1 MAQDTE
7 TPAKKVTKTIDPE
20 ETADMIYMY
29 LCGRA
34 GQVLPPNYKEHIKL
48 IILDQPE
55 V

>member
-20 ETADMIYMY
+20 EAADMIYMY